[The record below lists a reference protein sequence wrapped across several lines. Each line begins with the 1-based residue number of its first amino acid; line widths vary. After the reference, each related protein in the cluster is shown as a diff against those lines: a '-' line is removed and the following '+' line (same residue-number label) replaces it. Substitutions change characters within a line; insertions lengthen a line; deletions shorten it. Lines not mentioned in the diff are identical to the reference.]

1 MLQCLELTILKLVK
15 FSQIC
20 VEPFKTPKSL
30 SFFKKNLYSPNI
42 ILHFLILMKKD
53 QNILI
58 IFKKCLKVKIEI
70 KRILDLKTKFS
81 LLFIAIK
88 HHFIKGHKNLKSKI
102 DYGIITALR
111 VIVHSIL

>member
-1 MLQCLELTILKLVK
+1 
-15 FSQIC
+15 
-20 VEPFKTPKSL
+20 
-30 SFFKKNLYSPNI
+30 
-42 ILHFLILMKKD
+42 MKKD

-58 IFKKCLKVKIEI
+58 ILKKCLKVKIEI